1 MALKHNILHRDG
13 AAKIYESPAT
23 IGQFLSY
30 TTRGDDI
37 QNKIIGS
44 GVPLVITNEDSKN
57 TKFIDAQFLED
68 IQLKDA
74 YVFWESAVWGDT
86 LTCEVIL
93 PANTPWPSLN
103 NKGNAGLVNDAIQY
117 ITSSQVPD
125 DTWVGTHN
133 LFPID
138 IAIVRFVNEFRMLG
152 TNQIGT
158 TLESSGAALISKDL
172 KIRIIYKNDI
182 SINKDIKIILLAEI
196 YRENTI

>member
-57 TKFIDAQFLED
+57 TKFIDTQFLED

-93 PANTPWPSLN
+93 PANTPWPSPN
-103 NKGNAGLVNDAIQY
+103 NKGNARLVNDAIQY
-117 ITSSQVPD
+117 ITSSPVPD

-138 IAIVRFVNEFRMLG
+138 IAIVRFVNEFKMLG